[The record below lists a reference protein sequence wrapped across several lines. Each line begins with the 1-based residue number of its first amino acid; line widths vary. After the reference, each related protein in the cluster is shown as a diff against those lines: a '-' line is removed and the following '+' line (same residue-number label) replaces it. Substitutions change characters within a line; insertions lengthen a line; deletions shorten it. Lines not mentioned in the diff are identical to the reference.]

1 MALDTRKDVFNK
13 HTAVRR
19 DQICK
24 SSRLVSALTGMVVQ
38 PNKAVVGRN
47 AFTHESGIH
56 QDGLLKLRKTYE
68 IMRPEDVGFGETRL
82 VLGKH
87 SGRHALESRLSKLG
101 FKLNASQ
108 INAVFEDFKKLADK
122 KKEVFDDDLTA
133 LVERQIV
140 AAPKIFELVYFS
152 LVTATGKEPQVTLK
166 IKHRDKI
173 LSATGS
179 GTGSIDAA
187 YKTIDKVVGC
197 KIRLL
202 DYQIRSVTVGK
213 DAQGEVTLKVQ
224 SREGETVIGQG
235 LSLDVIEASVSAYL
249 DAVNK
254 IAGRHLS
261 KKRSGSPAWGV

>member
-1 MALDTRKDVFNK
+1 MALDTRGDVFKK
-13 HTAVRR
+13 HTKIRR
-19 DQICK
+19 EQICK

-87 SGRHALESRLSKLG
+87 SGRHALENRLAKLG
-101 FKLNASQ
+101 FKLNAKEMET
-108 INAVFEDFKKLADK
+108 VFEDFKVLADK

-140 AAPKIFELVYFS
+140 SAPKVYELVFFS
-152 LVTATGKEPQVTLK
+152 LLTASGKDPQVTVK
-166 IKHRDKI
+166 IKHRNKI
-173 LSATGS
+173 QTATGS
-179 GTGSIDAA
+179 GTGPVDAA
-187 YKTIDKVVGC
+187 YKTIDKIIGR
-197 KIRLL
+197 KIRLM

-213 DAQGEVTLKVQ
+213 DAQGEVTVKV
-224 SREGETVIGQG
+224 EGDGGETIIGQG
-235 LSLDVIEASVSAYL
+235 LSLDVIEASVRAYL
-249 DAVNK
+249 DAANK
-254 IAGRHLS
+254 IAQ
-261 KKRSGSPAWGV
+261 RSGAHKTHAKYGV